1 MGDGG
6 RWRNSRSGILQR
18 QRINGVGK
26 MNRIKPAPPF
36 DELNDLITFKKISQ
50 RAICKTYGISCK
62 TLKKWMCK
70 YNISQPPRHKCIPK
84 KDQLLSL
91 YTIDSMSI
99 QNIADHYDV
108 SYDTVRRWLDKYDI
122 PVQPGKG
129 GSGGGLKVK
138 LRVPPDLAK
147 TLKL

>member
-1 MGDGG
+1 
-6 RWRNSRSGILQR
+6 
-18 QRINGVGK
+18 

-50 RAICKTYGISCK
+50 RAICETYGISCK

-70 YNISQPPRHKCIPK
+70 YNITQPPRHKCIPK
-84 KDQLLSL
+84 KDRLLSL
-91 YTIDSMSI
+91 YTIDRMSI

-122 PVQPGKG
+122 PVQPSKA

-138 LRVPPDLAK
+138 LRVPPELAK